1 MNLQLNGKVII
12 VSRGAQG
19 IGRSILCELVREHA
33 IPVIID
39 RSAPA
44 GIALK
49 KNLWMMEAMVFL
61 SMTNLE
67 MNE

>member
-12 VSRGAQG
+12 VSGGVQG
-19 IGRSILCELVREHA
+19 IGRSVSRELVREHA

-49 KNLWMMEAMVFL
+49 KNLWMMEGMVFL
-61 SMTNLE
+61 SMTNLK